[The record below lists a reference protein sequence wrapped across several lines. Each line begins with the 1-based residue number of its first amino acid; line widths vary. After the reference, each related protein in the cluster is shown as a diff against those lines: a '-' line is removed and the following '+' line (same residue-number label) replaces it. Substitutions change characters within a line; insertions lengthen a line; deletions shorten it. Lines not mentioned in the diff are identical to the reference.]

1 MLILQPTKILED
13 KVITKMSHVSIFV
26 LDQEE
31 AKQFYTE
38 KLGFVVKMDQKMD
51 GGFRWLTVCP
61 KEQPELEIILMGIG
75 PGPMMDEK
83 SSEQLK
89 ELVKSGKLGAGAFS
103 TNDCMATYEELKA
116 KGVEFFYPPKQQFY
130 GIETLFKDN
139 SGNWFSLNQPV

>member
-1 MLILQPTKILED
+1 MIA
-13 KVITKMSHVSIFV
+13 KMSHVSIFV

-31 AKQFYTE
+31 AKKFYTE

-51 GGFRWLTVCP
+51 NGFRWLTVSP
-61 KEQPELEIILMGIG
+61 VEQPDLEIILMGIA

-83 SSEQLK
+83 SSLQLK
-89 ELVKSGKLGAGAFS
+89 ELVKSGKLGAGAFM
-103 TNDCMATYEELKA
+103 TGNCQKTYEELKT

-139 SGNWFSLNQPV
+139 SGNWFSLTQPA